1 MGIIFFNDRSGGENK
16 KASQIAERTSICM
29 SPIVTKR
36 LDKNSVLL
44 GFRCDLFMIP
54 FVESAITSLDY
65 GEENNWR
72 AKKLE
77 KNPKSPYQEYVI
89 VLQKEYA
96 GRTDTVLEAIIGRIT
111 KEVYLREIHIWGDAI
126 DFKDLA
132 KPLKRQVG
140 DGAMISQKTMRALEN
155 AKIDG
160 GWGLMEMSR
169 EEICGIPEMTTEEV
183 ARLEKSLAARGTF
196 LRTEI
201 PKLA

>member
-89 VLQKEYA
+89 VLQKNM
-96 GRTDTVLEAIIGRIT
+96 
-111 KEVYLREIHIWGDAI
+111 
-126 DFKDLA
+126 
-132 KPLKRQVG
+132 P
-140 DGAMISQKTMRALEN
+140 
-155 AKIDG
+155 
-160 GWGLMEMSR
+160 
-169 EEICGIPEMTTEEV
+169 V
-183 ARLEKSLAARGTF
+183 ARILC
-196 LRTEI
+196 
-201 PKLA
+201 